1 MKDAV
6 RTRFL
11 YLLSAAILSALVT
24 LADVWAYR
32 AYRND
37 LIEDEER
44 QLLLMAETVGAS
56 LQNYLLSETEKIG
69 LYFSFPDN
77 PRTLAERILSQCPNL
92 YTGVAVL
99 DSDGETVFS
108 TLSDIPDIE
117 EEALS
122 GAAAGA
128 EIVGKRLAASGWYEL
143 LICRAI
149 PSEYGGGRVLL
160 ALNLHEV
167 YQKIIAPIRIGEGG
181 YSVVKDRDLAIIMHH
196 AQNQIGMEAVYD
208 RSQRYPNLNLTSLA
222 AWLERQTQEDSG
234 YDVIDSYVWDDPN
247 FRPIRRIVAY
257 TVIPIQRERWI
268 VNSTLPIEELS
279 GPLRKMVT
287 AMSCLTFLY
296 LLTITAIA
304 VLLTR
309 LLSREKAQKREIA
322 YLKEI
327 SRGMELAARQGE
339 AIRHYQR
346 VQSLGLMA
354 SHIAHEF
361 NNYLTPVSIY
371 AEMMESD
378 EGVTDEQRFMLGE
391 MLRSIE
397 KASRLSRDLL
407 QFSRQDSGAALK
419 RIDLAEDT
427 RDALSIVRQLTPKAV
442 ALSADVTEEPLPV
455 SGREGIMQHIL
466 MNLCKNAFHAM
477 EHTERKELTI
487 ALRKSADGKAG
498 ELRVRDTGCG
508 IPEDA
513 KERIFEPFYTTKG
526 SRQGTGLGLSVIQN
540 IMTSLK
546 GSIDIRDGADGGTE
560 FVLSFPLETENV
572 TRKPPVWKIAAVDEE
587 RNLPSMREALARY
600 PRYRVET
607 CRHPA
612 TALAELQKN
621 ADWCDMIL
629 AGYVLPSM
637 NGVEFLQIA
646 RRLNPQIRLALVAER
661 RNPDLE
667 WYQTRGMID
676 AILERESLERELP
689 ALMEDLAN
697 AK

>member
-1 MKDAV
+1 MIDTVK
-6 RTRFL
+6 TRFP
-11 YLLSAAILSALVT
+11 YLLLAVILSALVAF
-24 LADVWAYR
+24 ADVWAYR

-37 LIEDEER
+37 LIEEEER

-77 PRTLAERILSQCPNL
+77 PRTLAERYLDLYPSL
-92 YTGVAVL
+92 YTGAAVL
-99 DSDGETVFS
+99 DSGGEAVFS
-108 TLSDIPDIE
+108 TFSDIPDTAR
-117 EEALS
+117 EALS
-122 GAAAGA
+122 GTAAGA

-143 LICRAI
+143 LICGAI
-149 PSEYGGGRVLL
+149 PPERGGGRVLL
-160 ALNLHEV
+160 ALDLHEV
-167 YQKIIAPIRIGEGG
+167 YEKIIAPIRIGEGG

-196 AQNQIGMEAVYD
+196 AQSQIGMEAVYD
-208 RSQRYPNLNLTSLA
+208 RSQRYPNLNLKSLA
-222 AWLERQTQEDSG
+222 AWLERQTREESG
-234 YDVIDSYVWDDPN
+234 YDVINTYVWDDPN
-247 FRPIRRIVAY
+247 LRPIRRIVAY

-279 GPLRKMVT
+279 APLRKMVT

-322 YLKEI
+322 YLEEI
-327 SRGMELAARQGE
+327 SRGMELAARQSE

-378 EGVTDEQRFMLGE
+378 EDVTDEQRFMLKE

-442 ALSADVTEEPLPV
+442 TLSADVTEEPLPV
-455 SGREGIMQHIL
+455 LGREGIMQHIL

-477 EHTERKELTI
+477 EHTERKEMTI
-487 ALRKSADGKAG
+487 TLRRSADGKSG

-513 KERIFEPFYTTKG
+513 RERIFEPFYTTKG
-526 SRQGTGLGLSVIQN
+526 SRHGTGLGLSVIQN

-546 GSIDIRDGADGGTE
+546 GSIAIENGVDGGTE
-560 FVLSFPLETENV
+560 FVLSFPLETESA
-572 TRKPPVWKIAAVDEE
+572 TRKPPVRKIVAVDEE
-587 RNLPSMREALARY
+587 RNLPAMREALAQY
-600 PRYRVET
+600 PRYRVEA

-621 ADWCDMIL
+621 VGWCDMIL
-629 AGYVLPSM
+629 AGYSLPSM

-646 RRLNPQIRLALVAER
+646 RRINPEIRLVLVAER
-661 RNPDLE
+661 RDPDLE
-667 WYQTRGMID
+667 WYQNNAMID
-676 AILERESLERELP
+676 AILERDNLERELP
-689 ALMEDLAN
+689 ALLEDFTS